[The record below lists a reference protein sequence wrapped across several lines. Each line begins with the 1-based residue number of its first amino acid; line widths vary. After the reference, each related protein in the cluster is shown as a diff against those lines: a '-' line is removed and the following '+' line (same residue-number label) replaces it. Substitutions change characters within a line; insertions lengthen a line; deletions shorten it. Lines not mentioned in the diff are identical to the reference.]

1 MPGRDGTADRYLS
14 FPTVLFC
21 TSLTFVGLGG
31 GSQAMQG
38 AMTVAIWWAS
48 ISL

>member
-1 MPGRDGTADRYLS
+1 MPGYEIFILS
-14 FPTVLFC
+14 LNSNSAVS
-21 TSLTFVGLGG
+21 TSLTLVAFGG

>member
-1 MPGRDGTADRYLS
+1 MLLLDSYMLCWNMLCS
-14 FPTVLFC
+14 
-21 TSLTFVGLGG
+21 TSLTFAGFGG
-31 GSQAMQG
+31 GSQAMHG